1 MLSSQP
7 LLRYDWVLAR
17 TLNSYQIPVKLNLQ
31 MEITSTQK
39 HIHSRYAFNY
49 YFNAELFPFNVVVFL
64 IAAQVENSMRV
75 QALSSSVLYCR
86 THIVKCLYMEDFL
99 LGWYLTLDFK
109 VLLFL
114 FEFGLTLSQLF
125 TQSFP
130 L

>member
-49 YFNAELFPFNVVVFL
+49 YFKAEFPFNVVVFL
-64 IAAQVENSMRV
+64 IAAQVENSI
-75 QALSSSVLYCR
+75 AISCLPNR
-86 THIVKCLYMEDFL
+86 TCNTIYFVPRLK
-99 LGWYLTLDFK
+99 
-109 VLLFL
+109 
-114 FEFGLTLSQLF
+114 
-125 TQSFP
+125 
-130 L
+130 